1 MLESAA
7 PDQSLDDLANTRD
20 PDGPELEFKYD
31 VNGYPAPEEY
41 LPNGAVNPEYD
52 QWMEEELERCS
63 EDFLYWSE
71 KYAYITHPKRGAIKF
86 QLYGYQKR
94 FIRAVEENRFVI
106 VSKFRQG
113 GLTTVTVVW
122 MLWRCLFKY
131 DQRIMIVS
139 IGDKEAIAAGG
150 TLKSCMDQLPEWM
163 KPEMGKNN
171 DHEKQFLDTNGFVW
185 FRSPKGVRSM
195 ALTFLVL
202 DEAAFIPKMDSL
214 WAAMMPALATG
225 GNCIAI
231 STVNGMGNW
240 YQETY
245 YDAKAKK
252 NYWHVV
258 EMDYWENPDYKDPEW
273 VKLLSTQLGPRRW
286 QQEVLRSFLGSGATF
301 IDSHIITRLDR
312 QTRDDQPKRK
322 MFEAWDAAQE
332 IKNKNDPTV
341 NDNCQLGA
349 MWIWKEP
356 MPGHEY
362 IVGADAAA
370 GIGTE
375 GDYSAFSVIDAATCE
390 QVADFYSNM
399 ITTHEFAQVLYEM
412 GHYYNGAQV
421 VCENLGPGMEVVN
434 RLVHDL
440 AYDNLYYEKDDRP
453 GLKVQANRT
462 VILEALQYGINAST
476 FKIRSMRL
484 VNELKYFIYSK
495 QKKKPL
501 AANDKHDD
509 LIMATAFALFVRDE
523 QGRRLPPTMV
533 AKRSDG
539 LGFEND
545 YQRRLMDK
553 IRKEIMKDSPDDWA
567 SVVVAA
573 PRQDDP
579 EDDPELKP
587 RYMLGRL
594 RPHNSLLREFGM

>member
-1 MLESAA
+1 MAEIPSQLS
-7 PDQSLDDLANTRD
+7 DQDLIDARE
-20 PDGPELEFKYD
+20 PDGPELEFVYHPD
-31 VNGYPAPEEY
+31 DFPAPQEY
-41 LPNGAVNPEYD
+41 LADGRVNPEYD
-52 QWMEEELERCS
+52 EWMEAELERCS

-71 KYAYITHPKRGAIKF
+71 KYAYITHPKRGSIKF
-86 QLYGYQKR
+86 RLYGYQKR
-94 FIRAVEENRFVI
+94 FIRAVMENRFVI

-131 DQRIMIVS
+131 DQRIMCVS

-150 TLKSCMDQLPEWM
+150 TLKSCLDQLPDWM

-195 ALTFLVL
+195 ALTYLVL
-202 DEAAFIPKMDSL
+202 DEAAFIPKMDDL

-245 YDAKAKK
+245 YSAKSKD
-252 NYWHVV
+252 NTYWKVV
-258 EMDYWENPDYKDPEW
+258 EMDYWENPDYADPDW
-273 VKLLSTQLGPRRW
+273 VRLLSTQLGPRRW

-301 IDSHIITRLDR
+301 IDSRIITRLDR

-322 MFEAWDAAQE
+322 LFEEWDAAQE
-332 IKNKNDPTV
+332 VKNKNDPTLKA
-341 NDNCQLGA
+341 DAQYGS
-349 MWIWKEP
+349 MWVWKEP
-356 MPGHEY
+356 EPGHEY

-370 GIGTE
+370 GIGTD
-375 GDYSAFSVIDAATCE
+375 GDYSAFVILDAVSCE
-390 QVADFYSNM
+390 QVAEFYSNM
-399 ITTHEFAQVLYEM
+399 ITTHEFAQVIQEM
-412 GHYYNGAQV
+412 GYYYNGAQV
-421 VCENLGPGMEVVN
+421 VCENMGPGMEVVN

-440 AYDNLYYEKDDRP
+440 GYDNLYYEKDDRP
-453 GLKVQANRT
+453 GLKVQMNRS
-462 VILEALQYGINAST
+462 VILEALQYGINAGT
-476 FKIRSMRL
+476 FKCRSMRL
-484 VNELKYFIYSK
+484 VNELKTFVYSK
-495 QKKKPL
+495 QKKKPV
-501 AANDKHDD
+501 AQNNKHDD
-509 LIMATAFALFVRDE
+509 LILAAAIALFVRDE
-523 QGRRLPPTMV
+523 QGRRLPPLLVNKKTE
-533 AKRSDG
+533 G

-553 IRKEIMKDSPDDWA
+553 IKDEIMKESPDDWA
-567 SVVVAA
+567 SVIIAQPKQV
-573 PRQDDP
+573 DW

-587 RYMLGRL
+587 RVMISKL
-594 RPHNSLLREFGM
+594 RPLDSLLKEFGM